1 MDAIKFHSEISKK
14 FDDHYHT
21 SSLFQNR
28 LSVWASLIN
37 KYLKPGENV
46 LDAGCGSGVL
56 SFYICKLGNKVVAF
70 DGSEEMIELCKKK
83 MTSQADCNVDFFV
96 ETLPLKNSAVAGQF
110 DMIISSS
117 VLEYVEDYALCIN
130 NFKGRLKE
138 NGLLLLSMPNRKSLY
153 RRIEKITYALTKKPR
168 YLGYV
173 KNMFTVSEFRSIM
186 QANGF
191 EEIENIEY
199 SSDGAINKLFKILL
213 LPKKYRNSLFVG
225 VYKKNN
231 SSLR

>member
-21 SSLFQNR
+21 SLFQNR
-28 LSVWASLIN
+28 LSVWASLID
-37 KYLKPGENV
+37 KYLKPGSNV

-83 MTSQADCNVDFFV
+83 LTSEANCNITFFV
-96 ETLPLKNSAVAGQF
+96 ETLPLKDSAIPEQF

-117 VLEYVEDYALCIN
+117 VLEYVQDYTLCIN
-130 NFKGRLKE
+130 NFNDRLKD

-153 RRIEKITYALTKKPR
+153 RRIEKITYALIKKPR

-173 KNMFTVSEFRSIM
+173 KNMFTVSEFKSIM

-191 EEIENIEY
+191 GEIENVEY

-225 VYKKNN
+225 VYKKINN
-231 SSLR
+231 SNL